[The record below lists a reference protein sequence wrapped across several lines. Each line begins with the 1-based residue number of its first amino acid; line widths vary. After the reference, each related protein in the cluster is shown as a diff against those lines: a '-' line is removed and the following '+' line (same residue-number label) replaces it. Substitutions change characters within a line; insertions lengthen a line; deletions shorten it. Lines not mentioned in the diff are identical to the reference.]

1 MSEKKQ
7 IKKQNTKTN
16 VKNKE
21 SIKKSKTS
29 SLVIGSIIVVIIS
42 ILLTVAFPYLRDNIT
57 SITKTT
63 TNPVESAKTEKVNNV
78 VKPQHNDSEFHPTLI
93 ISSNNDES
101 GTKYEFKC
109 TFEENETTKA
119 LLKQLPL
126 TMTMV
131 DLNGSEKYHTLK
143 QPLPVKIE
151 PVDKVRLGDIL
162 LFQDRYLAVFYKT
175 IDPVKRYSIVGKI
188 DNPEELQKAVG
199 TGSITASLI
208 PNKKN

>member
-101 GTKYEFKC
+101 GTEYEFKC

>member
-1 MSEKKQ
+1 MAEKKQ
-7 IKKQNTKTN
+7 IKKQNIKAN
-16 VKNKE
+16 VKNKDTT
-21 SIKKSKTS
+21 KKTKTS

-42 ILLTVAFPYLRDNIT
+42 VILTVAFPYLKDNI
-57 SITKTT
+57 SSVTT
-63 TNPVESAKTEKVNNV
+63 ATNPVESAKTEKVTNV
-78 VKPQHNDSEFHPTLI
+78 VKPQQNDSEFHPTLI

-109 TFEENETTKA
+109 TFENNETTKA

-143 QPLPVKIE
+143 EPLPVKIE

-175 IDPVKRYSIVGKI
+175 IDPVKKYSIVGKI
-188 DNPEELQKAVG
+188 DNPEDLQKAVG

-208 PNKKN
+208 PNKN